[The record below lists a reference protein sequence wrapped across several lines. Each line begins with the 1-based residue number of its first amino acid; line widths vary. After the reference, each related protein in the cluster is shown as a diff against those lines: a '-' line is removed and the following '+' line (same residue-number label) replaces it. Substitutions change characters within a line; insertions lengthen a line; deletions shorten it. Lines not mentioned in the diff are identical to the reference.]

1 MSPDHGSGVADET
14 PEVDHGFV
22 VGMIEF
28 GPGHAALQLANS
40 GADRLFVQPGG
51 SPEQLDLCRSL
62 DPACI
67 HHRVVAVGDRHAVH
81 CQQVP
86 ETQVIKGNPTRSEPK
101 IGQRLA
107 AGRSNRIC
115 IMAAVVTVAPKRQQ
129 ELVHDVYSTGDS
141 V

>member
-1 MSPDHGSGVADET
+1 
-14 PEVDHGFV
+14 
-22 VGMIEF
+22 
-28 GPGHAALQLANS
+28 
-40 GADRLFVQPGG
+40 
-51 SPEQLDLCRSL
+51 
-62 DPACI
+62 
-67 HHRVVAVGDRHAVH
+67 
-81 CQQVP
+81 VP